1 MSNNN
6 KIWFEDIVNF
16 INEKN
21 YFVIIPLSQMSIED
35 KINAILR
42 FLLYFGILLTLLRMD
57 TRYIMIPVIA
67 GLVSIVVYKYETRRK
82 DIIETELERRDLDI
96 VNNKVCTRVTI
107 DNPFMNPSIAD
118 ITFNPD
124 KPAACDI
131 TNEAVSKNIENKFNA
146 RVFQDVNDIFNNKA
160 SQRQFYTMPSTTI
173 PNAQTEFAKWLYLN
187 PKTCKED
194 QDYCNPYED
203 LRAKRPVVYD
213 SLKNPIKK
221 E

>member
-160 SQRQFYTMPSTTI
+160 SQRQFYTLPSTTI
-173 PNAQTEFAKWLYLN
+173 PNNRHGLANWLYN
-187 PKTCKED
+187 RGPSCKEGNGD
-194 QDYCNPYED
+194 QCWRNKVSIGVQG
-203 LRAKRPVVYD
+203 RGH
-213 SLKNPIKK
+213 S
-221 E
+221 